1 MKISSEEFQGNVLEG
16 LDPPEQD
23 VVRKVALA
31 GNTMLFSEKTHQ
43 QIFDDMLSGGGELA
57 DNLGNGV
64 ANIMLLIY
72 GKSKSMPRGALPLA
86 GAILLANA
94 AEVLDK
100 GGTPVDETTFDDA
113 LQTMTVKIFDRF
125 DPEFRGKVAQKTGR
139 QVPPRNT
146 GQQQQGM
153 PQQGMQQMPQ
163 GQGLISQAGM

>member
-1 MKISSEEFQGNVLEG
+1 MKISSEEFQGKVLKG
-16 LDPPEQD
+16 LDPQAQD

-31 GNTMLFSEKTHQ
+31 GNMMLFNEKTHQ

-86 GAILLANA
+86 GAILLANT

-100 GGTPVDETTFDDA
+100 SDTPVDEATFDDA
-113 LQTMTVKIFDRF
+113 MQTMIVKIFDRF
-125 DPEFRGKVAQKTGR
+125 DPEFRNKVSQKTGK
-139 QVPPRNT
+139 QVPQRQQR
-146 GQQQQGM
+146 QQQS
-153 PQQGMQQMPQ
+153 PQGMQQTGGMPQ
-163 GQGLISQAGM
+163 GRGLISQAGM